1 MSTDKGLFEADDK
14 NTSAADLASAEL
26 AALKAKKAA
35 KGNTNKTKKK
45 GRVVKKK
52 RRKKLKKQVSSGR
65 AYIQATYNN
74 TVVSLTDQEG
84 NVLAWSSAGQIGFKS
99 AKKATPY
106 AAGLV
111 VRDCI
116 EKVSDYGLKEVHVFV
131 KGVGSGREAAIR
143 ALNTNG
149 LNVLSLKDV
158 TPLPHNG
165 CRPRRPR
172 RI

>member
-1 MSTDKGLFEADDK
+1 MSTDKGLFEADNKK
-14 NTSAADLASAEL
+14 NSAADLASAEL

-35 KGNTNKTKKK
+35 KGNNTKKK
-45 GRVVKKK
+45 GSGKKKVK

-116 EKVSDYGLKEVHVFV
+116 EKVADYGLKEVHVFV

-158 TPLPHNG
+158 TPIPHNG